1 MEKKNKEQYID
12 YYLNIIKLIRQKQTK
27 VYTNNQETTYKRD
40 YRERNK
46 HKIQAYN
53 KKRRYSPKTRS
64 KVLDWSRKWRE
75 NNPDKVKNYNS
86 QYAKENKDYFVK
98 ATQKRN
104 AKLKELDYTLTL
116 EEWEDTKKYFNNQCS
131 YCGKSLKRL
140 TQDHFIPLSD
150 NGSYTKDNIIP
161 SCKSCNSS
169 KNNRDFKEWYKT
181 YKYYD
186 EERERKILNYINDM
200 AIPR

>member
-1 MEKKNKEQYID
+1 MK
-12 YYLNIIKLIRQKQTK
+12 TW
-27 VYTNNQETTYKRD
+27 
-40 YRERNK
+40 
-46 HKIQAYN
+46 
-53 KKRRYSPKTRS
+53 RYAI
-64 KVLDWSRKWRE
+64 L
-75 NNPDKVKNYNS
+75 
-86 QYAKENKDYFVK
+86 AKENKDYFVK
-98 ATQKRN
+98 ATQKRR
-104 AKLKELDYTLTL
+104 AKLKELDYKLTL
-116 EEWEDTKKYFNNQCS
+116 KEWEDTKKHFNNQCS

-169 KNNRDFKEWYKT
+169 KNKRDFKEWYKT